1 LSKKNTM
8 NTKKIIECER
18 NRLVKYSKLQ
28 LPNKYKTV
36 GVIVLIAS
44 ILTLIGLRFIEDE
57 SEIFRDLVEK
67 SILIGLLLISVSRDK
82 EEDELTV
89 KLRSQSYVMAFIFG
103 VFYALAQPYVT
114 YAIVMI
120 FNKESNE
127 SLLQLGDFQLLF
139 FMLLIQIMFYQM
151 LKRFR

>member
-1 LSKKNTM
+1 M
-8 NTKKIIECER
+8 NTKKIIDCER
-18 NRLVKYSKLQ
+18 IFLEKYSKLQ
-28 LPNKYKTV
+28 LPNKFKTV

-44 ILTLIGLRFIEDE
+44 ILTLIGLHFVGVK

-67 SILIGLLLISVSRDK
+67 SILVGLLLISVSRDK

-103 VFYALAQPYVT
+103 VFYALTQPYVT
-114 YAIVMI
+114 YAIVRI
-120 FNKESNE
+120 FNKENKE

-151 LKRFR
+151 LKYFR

>member
-1 LSKKNTM
+1 M
-8 NTKKIIECER
+8 NIQKFMDCER
-18 NRLVKYSKLQ
+18 ERLEKYSKLQ
-28 LPNKYKTV
+28 LPNKFKTV

-44 ILTLIGLRFIEDE
+44 ISTLIGLRFVEGE
-57 SEIFRDLVEK
+57 PEILRDIIEK
-67 SILIGLLLISVSRDK
+67 SILVGLLLISVSRDK

-89 KLRSQSYVMAFIFG
+89 KLRSQSYAMAFIFG
-103 VFYALAQPYVT
+103 VFYALTQPYVT
-114 YAIVMI
+114 YAIVRI
-120 FNKESNE
+120 FNKENKE